1 MPVRRI
7 ILGDDL
13 HGNRGIFST
22 LPGIDAIDADPT
34 DSKLWS
40 FRSDWARVEN
50 LHQAGR
56 VTGIAAVWGGQ
67 IYSVKVNFA
76 PLPYVPFVT
85 VRYEYSA
92 GVLQDDPWSK
102 GNYVEQSYFTT
113 YRVIALTDS
122 FTINIVVGSSQ
133 APASPVSPNSA
144 IYFVWKL
151 EAGRP

>member
-7 ILGDDL
+7 ILGDDG
-13 HGNRGIFST
+13 HGNRGVFST
-22 LPGIDAIDADPT
+22 LPGVDAFDANPA

-56 VTGIAAVWGGQ
+56 RTGLSAAPGAANPS
-67 IYSVKVNFA
+67 IFF
-76 PLPYVPFVT
+76 PTLPYVPFVT
-85 VRYEYSA
+85 VRWEVSA

-102 GNYVEQSYFTT
+102 GNYVEQSYFST
-113 YRVIALTDS
+113 YRCIVYTDH
-122 FTINIVVGSSQ
+122 FFVGFPVGSSQ
-133 APASPVSPNSA
+133 SPASPASPTSM

-151 EAGRP
+151 EVGRP

>member
-50 LHQAGR
+50 LHQTGR
-56 VTGIAAVWGGQ
+56 VTGISAAAGAG
-67 IYSVKVNFA
+67 KTTFFT
-76 PLPYVPFVT
+76 PLDYVPFVT
-85 VRYEYSA
+85 VRWEISA

-102 GNYVEQSYFTT
+102 GNYVEQSYFST
-113 YRVIALTDS
+113 YRCIVYTDR
-122 FTINIVVGSSQ
+122 FYVGFPVGSDQS
-133 APASPVSPNSA
+133 PASPVSPTSM